1 MRYSSRSFNFFWRAS
16 AGLALSALFSGTP
29 LPAQEIY
36 RSVDADGHVVYSD
49 RGSTKNAP
57 TTELHVQ
64 EGNPAE
70 AARIAREQ
78 AALKADD
85 QQREKQAAAS
95 AKDKAA
101 ADHRKEVACNNA
113 RNNYNRIRDANR
125 LYHLDADGNR
135 VYDSDNEADALREQA
150 RKAMADACG
159 T

>member
-1 MRYSSRSFNFFWRAS
+1 MRYSPSFNFFWRAL
-16 AGLALSALFSGTP
+16 AGPAVSALLCCGP
-29 LPAQEIY
+29 LHAQEIY

-57 TTELHVQ
+57 STELHVQ
-64 EGNPAE
+64 EGNPSE

-85 QQREKQAAAS
+85 QQRDKQAAAS

-113 RNNYNRIRDANR
+113 RNNYNHLRDANR

-135 VYDSDNEADALREQA
+135 VYDSDTEADALRETA
-150 RKAMADACG
+150 RKSMAEACG
-159 T
+159 S